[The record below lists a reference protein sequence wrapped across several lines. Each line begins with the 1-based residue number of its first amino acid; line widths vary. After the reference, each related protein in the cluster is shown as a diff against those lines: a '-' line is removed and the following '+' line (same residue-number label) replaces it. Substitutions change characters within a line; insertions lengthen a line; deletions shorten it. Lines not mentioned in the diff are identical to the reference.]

1 MRGRKSIA
9 AKRPWLAAMA
19 IAVAVACPIGLAGA
33 AEIKSIGVTK
43 EQGRYIVTSLS
54 VVQAPPEAV
63 FEFLTDYDNFHK
75 ISSVFVE
82 SRFIERDPSGPG
94 GLVYTLTRG
103 CVAFL
108 CKSIERVERLSGEY
122 PHRVHASVLAD
133 RSSGARYGEA
143 SWQLTPVEGGTR
155 IDYLLEMEPDFWI
168 PPVLGPWAVKRSLKR
183 GAEGA
188 VERLEILSREIA
200 ARARGHDGS
209 GDD

>member
-1 MRGRKSIA
+1 
-9 AKRPWLAAMA
+9 MA
-19 IAVAVACPIGLAGA
+19 GVALLGCLTGTANA
-33 AEIKSIGVTK
+33 AEIQSIGVK
-43 EQGRYIVTSLS
+43 KKAGRYIVTSLS

-82 SRFIERDPSGPG
+82 SHFIERDPVGVG
-94 GLVYTLTRG
+94 GVVYTLTRG

-108 CKSIERVERLSGEY
+108 CKSIERVERLKAE
-122 PHRVHASVLAD
+122 PHHRVQASVLAD

-143 SWQLTPVEGGTR
+143 TWELSPMDGGTR
-155 IDYLLEMEPDFWI
+155 IDYVLEMEPDFWI

-188 VERLEILSREIA
+188 VERLELFAREIA
-200 ARARGHDGS
+200 ARPSNTDEQLDAR
-209 GDD
+209 